1 MSHHKPDAGTVQS
14 LKDVANKLRIS
25 SIEMTNAS
33 NSGHPTSCCSAAE
46 IMSVLFF
53 NVMKYKVSDPRC
65 PASDRFVLSKGIINV
80 ASVSTSISTLVILDC
95 NFCKIFCVYQM
106 L

>member
-1 MSHHKPDAGTVQS
+1 MSHHKPDAGTVQI

-65 PASDRFVLSKGIINV
+65 PAADRFVISKGGYLLV
-80 ASVSTSISTLVILDC
+80 LRPFDYYHASCKEKSLSITHPYSL
-95 NFCKIFCVYQM
+95 
-106 L
+106 

>member
-1 MSHHKPDAGTVQS
+1 MSHHKPDAGTVQI

-65 PASDRFVLSKGIINV
+65 PAADRFVLSKGDFACV
-80 ASVSTSISTLVILDC
+80 CAQVFVRAS
-95 NFCKIFCVYQM
+95 FCVRACSVADG
-106 L
+106 LVR